1 MNMKPIYKIIIIIV
15 VIMTV
20 GLGIYFIAKS
30 NSKKPEV
37 PVALGETPA
46 ELPVAPLAPKTP
58 EAVITTQ
65 GLELKKISEQ
75 NVFDFWITPGTKEIY
90 YLTPVG
96 EIFSAKEGPDLEM
109 SKQDLGALNSFEPSF
124 DGKKIIAAFGNP
136 LLPQWAVFDLID
148 KAWRPLSNDT
158 VAAAWLATSTDEIVV
173 VIKSKNDLNLATLNI
188 AKNPPVYK
196 TLVKDLRFK
205 DVKIISRLTSQILIS
220 EKPSA
225 FYGSRVWQLDLKTL
239 AFNLLIGPEK
249 GLNIDFSNDKKL
261 IFKTTSGGLIV
272 LNQALQESE
281 LFSLGIL
288 PSKCDS
294 AATSTIYCFGAQA
307 LPTSLNLPDDYFQ
320 NKFRSVDVLYS
331 INLDLREVKTV
342 LTSGTGSFPIIDAR
356 RPRYQDGSLYF
367 INRYDNLLYRL
378 TIK

>member
-1 MNMKPIYKIIIIIV
+1 MKPIYKIIIVTV
-15 VIMTV
+15 VIIAV
-20 GLGIYFIAKS
+20 GLGIYFITKS

-37 PVALGETPA
+37 PVGPGETPA

-96 EIFSAKEGPDLEM
+96 EIFSAKEGPDLEI

-196 TLVKDLRFK
+196 TLVKNLRFK
-205 DVKIISRLTSQILIS
+205 DVKIMSRLSQQILIL

-239 AFNLLIGPEK
+239 AFNLLMGPEK

-261 IFKTTSGGLIV
+261 MFKTTPDGLIV

-294 AATSTIYCFGAQA
+294 ATTSTIYCFGAQS
-307 LPTSLNLPDDYFQ
+307 LPTNLNLPDDYFQ

-331 INLDLREVKTV
+331 INFDSGEVKSV
-342 LTSGTGSFPIIDAR
+342 LMSGAGSFPIIDAR